1 MFQNV
6 VDVIFDAKPVNYA
19 RTIDNGDSYDII
31 AVN

>member
-19 RTIDNGDSYDII
+19 RTIDKGDNYDII
-31 AVN
+31 